1 MRPASE
7 QKEGFDGTLD
17 PERKRMFMAMKREVL
32 RLGGYEQ
39 EYFISQTAALTA
51 MADVM
56 IDVGRQCWES
66 PDQANEVAALAEA

>member
-1 MRPASE
+1 
-7 QKEGFDGTLD
+7 
-17 PERKRMFMAMKREVL
+17 MFMAMKREVL